1 MGTFANNTMSIGATS
16 NARFVSATVPN
27 DTVFDNSAFEDITDN
42 TLIETE
48 SDAIIDFSEHNPF
61 GEA

>member
-1 MGTFANNTMSIGATS
+1 MQDGL
-16 NARFVSATVPN
+16 SATVPN
-27 DTVFDNSAFEDITDN
+27 DTVFDNSAFEDVTDN